1 MVESHD
7 SGHPEPFEA
16 SDPSFGTKRPATA
29 PVIRRATLADPQLL
43 HDVAAMTFPLAC
55 PPGSTAESQDA
66 FIREYLSVEAFTR
79 YLADPEREL
88 FVCTADAALS
98 GYTMVVFGE
107 PGDADAA
114 ASVTTRPTAE
124 LSKVYVLPEWH
135 GSGVAAAL
143 VHASV
148 AAARARGTTSVWLGV
163 NQLNV
168 RANRFYEK
176 CGFERVG
183 TKKFRG
189 GDAFEDDFVLELLTD
204 AVSPKL

>member
-29 PVIRRATLADPQLL
+29 PVIRQATLADAHGL
-43 HDVAAMTFPLAC
+43 HLVAAATFPLAC
-55 PPGSTAESQDA
+55 PPGSTVASQDA
-66 FIREYLSVEAFTR
+66 FIREHLSVAAFTQ
-79 YLADPEREL
+79 YLADPDREL
-88 FVCTADAALS
+88 FVSTAGASLG

-107 PGDADAA
+107 PTDADAA

-124 LSKVYVLPEWH
+124 LSKVYVLPEWQ
-135 GSGVAAAL
+135 GSGIAAAL
-143 VHASV
+143 VEASV
-148 AAARARGTTSVWLGV
+148 AAALARGARSVWLGV
-163 NQLNV
+163 NQLNA

-183 TKKFRG
+183 TKKFRV
-189 GDAFEDDFVLELLTD
+189 GDVFEDDYVL
-204 AVSPKL
+204 ARWS